1 MTTKQHSSTT
11 IVVNKK
17 ARFDYFVEDEYEAG
31 LVLQGWEIKSLRAGK
46 INISDAHVFVKNGE
60 AWLLGAQIQPLPTAS
75 THMIPEPDRTRKLL
89 LHRRELDRLIGH
101 VERMGFTLI
110 PLALYWSHNKIKIKI
125 ALAKGK
131 KMHDKR
137 ETSKNR
143 DWQRDHSRLM
153 KRHQ

>member
-1 MTTKQHSSTT
+1 
-11 IVVNKK
+11 
-17 ARFDYFVEDEYEAG
+17 
-31 LVLQGWEIKSLRAGK
+31 
-46 INISDAHVFVKNGE
+46 
-60 AWLLGAQIQPLPTAS
+60 
-75 THMIPEPDRTRKLL
+75 
-89 LHRRELDRLIGH
+89 
-101 VERMGFTLI
+101 MGFTLI

-153 KRHQ
+153 KKH